1 MAIGATVEDASDNS
15 ISASSI
21 TFKAVD
27 ATAPTVA
34 FVPPDSTNCVPI
46 SSNVSLTF
54 SEAVRNT
61 NDSAITDSNVGD
73 LITLEYTSDGSP
85 IDFTATIDSDKKVIT
100 INPDSDFVS
109 GQVVNVAIEAVED
122 SSDNVMS
129 ATSGTFCV
137 VDSTPPVL
145 TFSPADG
152 STMVAED
159 TDITLTFDEEV
170 RLINNTALNNT
181 NVDSLI
187 TLKERDKN

>member
-1 MAIGATVEDASDNS
+1 VIDNSKQLITIAPSSDFSSEQVVYVAIGATVEDASDNA

-21 TFKAVD
+21 TFTAAD

-34 FVPPDSTNCVPI
+34 FVPPDASNCVPI

-54 SEAVRNT
+54 SEAVRNPD
-61 NDSAITDSNVGD
+61 DSAITDSNVDG
-73 LITLEYTSDGSP
+73 LITLEYTSDNSP
-85 IDFTATIDSDKKVIT
+85 VAFTATIDSDKKVIT

-137 VDSTPPVL
+137 VDSTGASL
-145 TFSPADG
+145 NFQS
-152 STMVAED
+152 S
-159 TDITLTFDEEV
+159 
-170 RLINNTALNNT
+170 RLVNHGC
-181 NVDSLI
+181 
-187 TLKERDKN
+187 